1 MGRFTN
7 ARTNEREDKR
17 ASPERTKEREGGSE
31 RAQESTRERA
41 DKRPTVSSDH
51 MKRRVVLAIA
61 LHNHKYGMC
70 FRVGNINIA
79 LTIDGHSNGRH
90 EGRQERTAPRAGAPR
105 AGALVRPPLAASYRA
120 ISSSGKYRPFVTS
133 GRQAEN
139 SPSGIGHNYP
149 TLQVNGDATR

>member
-1 MGRFTN
+1 LAKAWEDSQTRGQTN

-17 ASPERTKEREGGSE
+17 ERLQRERKREREQVKGRERTN
-31 RAQESTRERA
+31 ATI
-41 DKRPTVSSDH
+41 SSDDL
-51 MKRRVVLAIA
+51 KRRVVLAIA

-79 LTIDGHSNGRH
+79 LTIDRH
-90 EGRQERTAPRAGAPR
+90 TDRRHQRWHLRSPPR
-105 AGALVRPPLAASYRA
+105 AGALVGPLAASYRA

-139 SPSGIGHNYP
+139 SPRGIGHNNA